1 VDVLALLVEVTQSPE
16 ATAAVEASRIM
27 TMLAIETSAREASA
41 MWDNAALHVKD
52 VEYPTTLV
60 EREELE
66 RMLRAEAEN
75 VVALASTHE
84 DVKSLI

>member
-75 VVALASTHE
+75 VVALASAHE